1 MSLLVVMSFAAALVL
16 AAVAA
21 IQTAR
26 LELLKRRLLEHARRS
41 AAVVS
46 GKVAEQLVPFSRLFK
61 YDPRDARF
69 LGSPVDFVVFD
80 GLEDGNLRAIVFV
93 EVKKGSSKL
102 SDRERQIKEAVERC
116 AVKFDLIR
124 VE

>member
-1 MSLLVVMSFAAALVL
+1 MGLLSALALAAAAVL

-21 IQTAR
+21 VQTAR
-26 LELLKRRLLEHARRS
+26 LELLRRRLLEHARRS

-46 GKVAEQLVPFSRLFK
+46 GRVAEQLVPFSQLFK

>member
-1 MSLLVVMSFAAALVL
+1 MSLLVVLSFAAALVL

-102 SDRERQIKEAVERC
+102 SDREKQIKEAVERC

-124 VE
+124 VK

>member
-1 MSLLVVMSFAAALVL
+1 MSLLVVLSFAAALVL